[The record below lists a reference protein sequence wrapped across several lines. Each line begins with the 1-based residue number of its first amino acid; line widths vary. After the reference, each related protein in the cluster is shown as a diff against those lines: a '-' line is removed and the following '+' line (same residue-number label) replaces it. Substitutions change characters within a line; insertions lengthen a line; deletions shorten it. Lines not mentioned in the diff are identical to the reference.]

1 MPGPAH
7 FCLTAR
13 DFSILERI
21 AESGAHRDDAYRH
34 LLRRKLSAANVVFPE
49 DIGPDT
55 AMIGSRVEFSVDSRF
70 TENRI
75 LVYGDGD
82 SLSGLA
88 LPITTLRGLALLG
101 MSEGDATEIESQD
114 GTKQMLRLER
124 MWSQGRS
131 SNAGAGATVIALGA
145 RRQPARVR
153 QMEPEDD
160 DPGPAA
166 A

>member
-7 FCLTAR
+7 FCLTTR

-21 AESGAHRDDAYRH
+21 AESGAHRDEAYRR
-34 LLRRKLSAANVVFPE
+34 LLRRKLSAANVVFPD
-49 DIGPDT
+49 DIGPET
-55 AMIGSRVEFSVDSRF
+55 ATIGSRVEFSVDGRF
-70 TENRI
+70 TDNRI
-75 LVYGDGD
+75 LIHGDGD
-82 SLSGLA
+82 GFSGLA
-88 LPITTLRGLALLG
+88 LAITTLRGLALLG
-101 MSEGDATEIESQD
+101 MSEGDATEIETQD
-114 GTKQMLRLER
+114 GTKQTLRLDR

-131 SNAGAGATVIALGA
+131 SNAGAGATVVALGA
-145 RRQPARVR
+145 RRQPVRVR